1 MKVQPNKDAHLSC
14 FTCLL
19 VLWDIPNRTRF
30 LDEHTHLCPLAT
42 IASNIDSGFVYKG
55 VLEVAPGAPTCAGR
69 VSVHLEWPGP
79 FVSRSLSA
87 KSPPAPNSLGSTWDG
102 EKGSPRLLQSQTVLR
117 GPWWEE
123 GVQVGASQVVG
134 GVRVQGSRVS

>member
-1 MKVQPNKDAHLSC
+1 MPIFH
-14 FTCLL
+14 
-19 VLWDIPNRTRF
+19 VLPVCQCVGTFQTELTSWTNTN
-30 LDEHTHLCPLAT
+30 THLCPLAT
-42 IASNIDSGFVYKG
+42 IASSIDSGFVYKG

-69 VSVHLEWPGP
+69 VSVHVEWPRP
-79 FVSRSLSA
+79 FVSCSLSA

-102 EKGSPRLLQSQTVLR
+102 EKGSPRLHQSQTVLR